1 MSARRIVVT
10 GVSRGLGRAM
20 IEGFVA
26 AGHVVAGCAR
36 SAANI
41 EQLQDQ
47 FDAPH
52 RFDVV
57 DIRSDADVHRW
68 SETVLAAGPIDML
81 VNNAAMINANAP
93 LWQVPVDEFDA
104 LIDVNIKGTANV
116 VRHFLPAMV
125 ERRSGAVV
133 NFSSTWGR
141 TTSPEVAPYCATKWA
156 IEGLTRA
163 LADELPAGM
172 AAVPLN
178 PGIIDTDMLRS
189 CFGDSASAYP
199 SAQEWAARA
208 VPFLLKITASDNGH
222 ALTVPG

>member
-125 ERRSGAVV
+125 ERRSGVVV

-208 VPFLLKITASDNGH
+208 VPFLLQITASDNGH